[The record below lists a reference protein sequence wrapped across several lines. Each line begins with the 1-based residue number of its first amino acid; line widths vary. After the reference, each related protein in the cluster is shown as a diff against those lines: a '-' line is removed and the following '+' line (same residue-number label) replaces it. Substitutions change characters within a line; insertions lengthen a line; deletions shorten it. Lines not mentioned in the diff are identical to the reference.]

1 MLFEAYKLDI
11 ASYCSWRTRSR
22 ADAEEAVAEVF
33 LVAWRKLD
41 LVPEGD
47 AARAWL
53 YGTAR
58 KVTANTRRSG
68 RRRDALVERVSQQL
82 PFEEEP
88 GMSAEDAAVHE
99 ALALLSDQD
108 REVLLLVEWEG
119 LRPAELGDVLGCR
132 EVTARGRLHRARA
145 RFRDAFESV
154 MSQQSITAEFRKAQ
168 P

>member
-1 MLFEAYKLDI
+1 
-11 ASYCSWRTRSR
+11 
-22 ADAEEAVAEVF
+22 
-33 LVAWRKLD
+33 
-41 LVPEGD
+41 
-47 AARAWL
+47 L

-82 PFEEEP
+82 PIEEDR
-88 GMSAEDAAVHE
+88 GVSTEDAIVHE
-99 ALALLSDQD
+99 ALAMLSEKD

-119 LRPAELGDVLGCR
+119 LRPGELGDVLGCQ

-145 RFRDAFESV
+145 RFRETFESV
-154 MSQQSITAEFRKAQ
+154 RKQEAVRLTGETRKAQ